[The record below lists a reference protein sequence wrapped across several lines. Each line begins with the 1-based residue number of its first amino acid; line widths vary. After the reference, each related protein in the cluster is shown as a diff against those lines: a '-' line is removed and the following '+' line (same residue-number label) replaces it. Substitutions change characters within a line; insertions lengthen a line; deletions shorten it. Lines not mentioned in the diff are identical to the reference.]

1 MNKGRL
7 ICAIGL
13 IIIFAPQIFGM
24 FYMEEIIV
32 GEQLCV
38 DGNNNINLEG
48 IMCEK
53 TEYNVL
59 GIGFGWYMLFV
70 MLLVF
75 FGLMIFISGLRYD
88 NSVSHAFSE
97 VEDSK

>member
-1 MNKGRL
+1 MSIGKL

-13 IIIFAPQIFGM
+13 MIAFVPHIFGM
-24 FYMEEIIV
+24 FYIEEIIV

-48 IMCEK
+48 MMCEK

-59 GIGFGWYMLFV
+59 GVGFGWYTLFML
-70 MLLVF
+70 MLAF
-75 FGLMIFISGLRYD
+75 FGIMIFIFGLQYD
-88 NSVSHAFSE
+88 RFASQGESV
-97 VEDSK
+97 K